1 MNNKSGRKRT
11 KGKEPEGK
19 YKLWRQWRTQYHNV
33 TEDSIMSSCDQ
44 ASPLDKPCNQ
54 AVDESQP
61 TIHGTVLCHKLDKTG
76 SITKGALMMEDYRTL
91 SVPQQQGSNNHHSSA
106 GNILFKSHLVY
117 TSSTCLRTV
126 LGVNESSEGPVS
138 SQRGIF
144 PTKERKKQNFHFSIK
159 KDLPKFNQLAG
170 GFISQSDCR

>member
-1 MNNKSGRKRT
+1 MKNKSGRKRT

-91 SVPQQQGSNNHHSSA
+91 SVPHQQQSIELYQFASPNFRN
-106 GNILFKSHLVY
+106 
-117 TSSTCLRTV
+117 LR
-126 LGVNESSEGPVS
+126 
-138 SQRGIF
+138 
-144 PTKERKKQNFHFSIK
+144 
-159 KDLPKFNQLAG
+159 
-170 GFISQSDCR
+170 